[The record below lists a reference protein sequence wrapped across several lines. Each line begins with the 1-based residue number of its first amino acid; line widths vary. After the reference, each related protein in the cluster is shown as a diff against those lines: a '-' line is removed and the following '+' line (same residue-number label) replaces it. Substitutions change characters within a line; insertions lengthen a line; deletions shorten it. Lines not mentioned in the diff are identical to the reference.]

1 MANKRSTNNEY
12 NHYTQSNILIDNV
25 PLSAHINNYLIKLI
39 IPLNKTGQP
48 PDPANFSNDSYLLL
62 GSVLIGSSSSS
73 GIPAALL
80 SCSFFAL
87 ACSLI
92 RDIINNVFFLYN
104 RGKCNKKR
112 IIDGNSR
119 DMRLNSSMGFA
130 QCVKDFNVEPVKI
143 LGNGANAQC
152 GRYKKYPLN
161 PTDQFDSRREITVS
175 TIFSFCISST
185 RIDMFEVGN
194 PR

>member
-1 MANKRSTNNEY
+1 MLIISGQAGSPQIYLANQRSTNNEY
-12 NHYTQSNILIDNV
+12 NHYTQSNLLIDNV
-25 PLSAHINNYLIKLI
+25 PLSTHINNYLIKLI

-119 DMRLNSSMGFA
+119 ELRLNSSMGFA
-130 QCVKDFNVEPVKI
+130 QCVKDFNVVRERERFWTRQNSWEWCKCTMWLIQEISVEPYWSI
-143 LGNGANAQC
+143 W
-152 GRYKKYPLN
+152 
-161 PTDQFDSRREITVS
+161 
-175 TIFSFCISST
+175 
-185 RIDMFEVGN
+185 
-194 PR
+194 